1 MGFLYEFIV
10 KVELNEGVEKK
21 TQELL
26 TANNYIIYG
35 IQSWVD
41 TTSTID
47 EKVKVREI
55 VFLSQYNIYNN
66 ITQYFSDDKIISINA
81 YTKFPLVVQ

>member
-1 MGFLYEFIV
+1 MSFLYEFIV
-10 KVELNEGVEKK
+10 KVELNEEVEKK
-21 TQELL
+21 TQELAN
-26 TANNYIIYG
+26 ANNYIIHG

-47 EKVKVREI
+47 ETFKVREI

-66 ITQYFSDDKIISINA
+66 IVQYFSGDKIVSINA